1 MNALIDC
8 GSFQAKVPGT
18 FCVKIYQE
26 SSGWNRWIKIT
37 RRCGARTDY
46 GKNS

>member
-46 GKNS
+46 VFA